1 VRIARAQ
8 ALALAGLAALG
19 VCVLYVYPPPAAR
32 WFPRCPFLA
41 LTGWKCAGCGG
52 LRAMHAL
59 LHGRVAEAM
68 GYNGFLVT
76 LLPRPPGFRYGNSI
90 SALRWGRFRA
100 APRLMPALWGV
111 CGAAVVF
118 GVWRNVV

>member
-1 VRIARAQ
+1 MRIARAQ

-76 LLPRPPGFRYGNSI
+76 LLPAAAGFSLWQLY